1 MENIIIDSKKLE
13 ELVTRQIDSILGKI
27 PKKDLWM
34 INQLV
39 YLEIKDRIHSILD
52 DVDEMVLE
60 ESESVFSKD
69 KINRLVEIQSRK
81 EEVVYERDVYV
92 FNE

>member
-52 DVDEMVLE
+52 DVDEMILE

-69 KINRLVEIQSRK
+69 KINMLVEIQSRK

>member
-1 MENIIIDSKKLE
+1 MENIIINSKKLE
-13 ELVTRQIDSILGKI
+13 ELVNRQIDSILGKI

-39 YLEIKDRIHSILD
+39 YFEIKDRIRSILN

-60 ESESVFSKD
+60 QSEEVFSRD
-69 KINRLVEIQSRK
+69 ELNVMVEIQSHK
-81 EEVVYERDVYV
+81 EEVVYERDIYV
-92 FNE
+92 FDE